1 MNTKVFLL
9 SLTSFREKYPDATK
23 REIEKIAGEYLL
35 KNVFFQLFGYETIE
49 IKREGKPYIKDCPYH
64 FNLSHSGDWLL
75 LAVGDAPVGADI
87 EKITKIRPKTMEKY
101 FSQSEQER
109 VKKNGTKAFFEIWT
123 QKESYVKYTG
133 EGIKALS
140 KESKDLIYPEDVA
153 FFYEKYNDYQIS
165 VCTKSNH
172 LPQKIEI
179 LK

>member
-1 MNTKVFLL
+1 METKVYLL

-23 REIEKIAGEYLL
+23 REIEKIAGEYAVR
-35 KNVFFQLFGYETIE
+35 KVFSELFGLNE
-49 IKREGKPYIKDCPYH
+49 IKITRDGKPYVENCPYH

-87 EKITKIRPKTMEKY
+87 EKITKIRPKTMERY

-109 VKKNGTKAFFEIWT
+109 VKKNGTKAFFEIWC

-153 FFYEKYNDYQIS
+153 FFTETFEDYQIS